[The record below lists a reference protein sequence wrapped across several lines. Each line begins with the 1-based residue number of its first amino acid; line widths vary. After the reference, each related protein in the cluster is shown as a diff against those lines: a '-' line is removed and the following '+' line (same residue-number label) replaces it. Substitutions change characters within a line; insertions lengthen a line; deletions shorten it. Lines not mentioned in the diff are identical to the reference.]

1 MKKHFYVITLTTA
14 IILLLFSLSG
24 CASKSKYHKENY
36 HAFNLYQ
43 IKDNTEVFLSPIYI
57 DDKDRDKIELLSK
70 ITNESDRYTIQL
82 EQPDYIIVQ
91 MNNDDSTIEDR
102 DSFALMIWLKDGIVY
117 SEIET
122 DMIDCKKNI
131 SKSQVTEKEFVDTF
145 LND

>member
-1 MKKHFYVITLTTA
+1 MITA

-70 ITNESDRYTIQL
+70 ITNESDRCTIQL

-102 DSFALMIWLKDGIVY
+102 GRFTLNIWLKDGFIY
-117 SEIET
+117 SEIKT
-122 DMIDCKKNI
+122 DMID
-131 SKSQVTEKEFVDTF
+131 SESYVGKSQVTEKEFVYTF

>member
-1 MKKHFYVITLTTA
+1 M
-14 IILLLFSLSG
+14 LLFSLSG